1 MGACVIKSRGRPV
14 GCERQRGGR
23 GVGHRGVPYRSVV
36 VGRGTGG
43 GAAARYGAAPLPGP
57 ASRPP
62 LAWLRPSR
70 KSEISSSWMVSS
82 AGGAA
87 EGRGAAPHRWPPS
100 RLSPDLAVWEAKIR
114 EGSEAMRNRGSGR
127 EEETAPRMLGLTS
140 WALGIGVHSGR
151 SARPGPSPKRPVL
164 FEFRAGPA
172 RLNFGPCRAGPW
184 ASPSAH
190 GPARNCLNV
199 PGLFRAPRNY
209 KSPKFIF
216 WPEIQF
222 LARNSH

>member
-70 KSEISSSWMVSS
+70 KSEISSRWMVSS

-87 EGRGAAPHRWPPS
+87 EGRGAAPQRWPPS
-100 RLSPDLAVWEAKIR
+100 RLSPDLGRKRSDEEPRIGER
-114 EGSEAMRNRGSGR
+114 RGNGA
-127 EEETAPRMLGLTS
+127 ED
-140 WALGIGVHSGR
+140 
-151 SARPGPSPKRPVL
+151 
-164 FEFRAGPA
+164 AGPY
-172 RLNFGPCRAGPW
+172 FM
-184 ASPSAH
+184 
-190 GPARNCLNV
+190 
-199 PGLFRAPRNY
+199 GLG
-209 KSPKFIF
+209 
-216 WPEIQF
+216 
-222 LARNSH
+222 